1 MLGLGKSA
9 KHTIIRRERDIMMNQ
24 KLEEIMAT
32 ARLNELIRKKEKDD
46 DKKNTIVWVLA
57 ILGAIAAVA
66 GIAFAVVK
74 YFSPAYLEDDFD
86 DFDDDYD
93 DDFFDDDDVIE
104 VKPEEK

>member
-1 MLGLGKSA
+1 MGFIK
-9 KHTIIRRERDIMMNQ
+9 IRRESDTMMNQ
-24 KLEEIMAT
+24 KLEELMA
-32 ARLNELIRKKEKDD
+32 AAHLNELMHKKEKEE
-46 DKKNTIVWVLA
+46 DKKNTLIWVLA
-57 ILGAIAAVA
+57 IIGAVAAVA

-74 YFSPAYLEDDFD
+74 YLSPSYLEDDFD